1 MIFMG
6 DPKKMK
12 KHYESPKKPWEKTRL
27 EEERKIVME
36 YGIRRKKEI
45 RRLETLIRD
54 LRRRA
59 RLLIATKDEKE
70 AKLLIEKVLK
80 MGLLAKA
87 SPALEDILGI
97 ELKDMLERRLQTL
110 VMKKGFANTLKQS
123 RQFITHG
130 HITLNGQ
137 KIISPNYIVT
147 IAEETGIMFR
157 TTSSLNSTFTHAERR
172 EDREKREAKEA
183 VEKKARESIDKKEVQ
198 LAELVDEESIKEV
211 ESETI

>member
-1 MIFMG
+1 MG

-12 KHYESPKKPWEKTRL
+12 KHYESPNKPWEKTRL

-45 RRLETLIRD
+45 RRLETIIRD

-59 RLLIATKDEKE
+59 RMLIATKDEKE
-70 AKLLIEKVLK
+70 SKLLIEKVLK

-87 SPALEDILGI
+87 DPVLEDTLGI
-97 ELKDMLERRLQTL
+97 ELKDILERRLQTL
-110 VMKKGFANTLKQS
+110 VVKKGFANTLKQA

-137 KIISPNYIVT
+137 KIISPNYVVT
-147 IAEETGIMFR
+147 IAEESGIMFR
-157 TTSSLNSTFTHAERR
+157 TTSSLNSTFTHVEKR

-183 VEKKARESIDKKEVQ
+183 IEKKAHETVDKKEVQ
-198 LAELVDEESIKEV
+198 LAEIVDNASVAEV
-211 ESETI
+211 ESDTV

>member
-1 MIFMG
+1 MG

-27 EEERKIVME
+27 EEERRIVAE

-45 RRLETLIRD
+45 RRLETIIRD

-59 RLLIATKDEKE
+59 RKLIATKDEKE
-70 AKLLIEKVLK
+70 TKLLIEKVLK
-80 MGLLAKA
+80 TGLLAKS
-87 SPALEDILGI
+87 SPVLEDILGI
-97 ELKDMLERRLQTL
+97 ELKDILERRLQTL
-110 VMKKGFANTLKQS
+110 VVKKGFANTVKQA

-137 KIISPNYIVT
+137 KIISPNYVVT
-147 IAEETGIMFR
+147 ISDEAGIMFR
-157 TTSSLNSTFTHAERR
+157 SNSTLNSTFKHTEKR

-183 VEKKARESIDKKEVQ
+183 LDKKAAEAVGKKDVQ
-198 LAELVDEESIKEV
+198 LAEIVDEESIKEV
-211 ESETI
+211 ESDIA